1 LGGTFGVDA
10 RVLLFT
16 FGTAAVTG
24 LVFGA
29 LLAVPRTGRDLR
41 QGLAEA
47 GLRLTGGRAI
57 RRIQRGLVIT
67 EIGAA
72 FTLAI
77 CAGLMVRTFT
87 GLLAVDPGF
96 NPQHVLAI
104 GMGLPGA
111 RADQAHPFFEDL
123 AQRVRLLP
131 GVQAVAVASSLPIKG
146 PHSGTYCVC

>member
-1 LGGTFGVDA
+1 M
-10 RVLLFT
+10 LLFT

-123 AQRVRLLP
+123 AQRPPPAGRAGRCRGLVAAHQRAAFRHLLCLLRQNDRRR
-131 GVQAVAVASSLPIKG
+131 GW
-146 PHSGTYCVC
+146 